1 MLTLFDTRSASIEG
15 FDAVYL
21 EAGYFGKPVIASCLG
36 GVIDAIRHEENGILV
51 NPNSGCEIFQAFS
64 RLCKDQQLREKL
76 GRIGKE
82 LAKRKTLHRT
92 LYASGVSR

>member
-1 MLTLFDTRSASIEG
+1 VGSRLQLS
-15 FDAVYL
+15 L
-21 EAGYFGKPVIASCLG
+21 PV
-36 GVIDAIRHEENGILV
+36 AIKLYEENGILV

-64 RLCKDQQLREKL
+64 RLCQDQQLREKL

-92 LYASGVSR
+92 LYASRVSP